1 MGIET
6 YIQSQLSPSTI
17 ALDPNL
23 TQQLSQLETLNMS
36 PPELVR
42 NYQPPQVGRGKLSQE
57 AMRAARQKSRRVMQ
71 QALEAKLM
79 RSVSSPR
86 QLEEVMADFW
96 YNHFNVFGGKGLTRV
111 WTGAYEQQ
119 AIRPYALGRFR
130 ELLGA
135 TSRHPA
141 MLFYLDNWQ
150 NTAPNSKGARGRFK
164 GLNENY
170 ARELMELH
178 TLGVNGGYTQ
188 QDVIALAKIFTG
200 WGLQRA
206 KGKQA
211 GMQNGFYFDAD
222 RHDFSDKVFLGKTIK
237 GSGMAEGEQALDM
250 LARSPI
256 TARRISYQ
264 LAQYFVA
271 DRPPQT
277 LVDKLS
283 QQFQA
288 TDGDIRAVLNTLVH
302 SAEFRDPKFY
312 NAKFKTPYQY
322 VISAMRAT
330 GVDATAMTSGKNL
343 LALYGMLK
351 QWGMAPYGCISPD
364 GYKNTQEAWLNPDA
378 LLRRITFATALAN
391 GRFNQGNPVDTAQ
404 LTRTLGNNFSD
415 RTKEVLNSSPAALQ
429 ASLILG
435 SPELMRR

>member
-1 MGIET
+1 MKLRSWIVSLLLGLLLWSGFMGSSSANPPVVDSPRLTIAASPSPNQSAAVLHVLNRLSFGARPGDVDRVTQMGIET

-200 WGLQRA
+200 
-206 KGKQA
+206 
-211 GMQNGFYFDAD
+211 
-222 RHDFSDKVFLGKTIK
+222 V
-237 GSGMAEGEQALDM
+237 
-250 LARSPI
+250 
-256 TARRISYQ
+256 
-264 LAQYFVA
+264 
-271 DRPPQT
+271 
-277 LVDKLS
+277 
-283 QQFQA
+283 
-288 TDGDIRAVLNTLVH
+288 
-302 SAEFRDPKFY
+302 
-312 NAKFKTPYQY
+312 
-322 VISAMRAT
+322 AT
-330 GVDATAMTSGKNL
+330 GKG
-343 LALYGMLK
+343 
-351 QWGMAPYGCISPD
+351 
-364 GYKNTQEAWLNPDA
+364 
-378 LLRRITFATALAN
+378 
-391 GRFNQGNPVDTAQ
+391 
-404 LTRTLGNNFSD
+404 
-415 RTKEVLNSSPAALQ
+415 
-429 ASLILG
+429 
-435 SPELMRR
+435 